1 MQRVQLHL
9 SIWKK
14 VKLLKFTPIDFK
26 ELYFSEIVLGMQWF
40 HRKEIRTHLL
50 EFLKTPLHPHYFFS
64 LSNKRAAQLIDS
76 LKKSNLYTL
85 IPSSRF
91 INFGKFWCKNV
102 FHSSNFWNSKPAK
115 PYSIQ
120 QIYQFWEIF
129 HPARLL
135 DRLEYLSFT
144 FLVSYSFNLRIH
156 HTCYRKY
163 FLLHPIFSTHINK
176 IDLFPIIWP
185 CPNKIW
191 RKSLF
196 ICLFKL
202 EKYAFL

>member
-1 MQRVQLHL
+1 MQKD
-9 SIWKK
+9 KK
-14 VKLLKFTPIDFK
+14 V
-26 ELYFSEIVLGMQWF
+26 SEWPDTRRQNQIQ
-40 HRKEIRTHLL
+40 
-50 EFLKTPLHPHYFFS
+50 HPYSQGIFS
-64 LSNKRAAQLIDS
+64 LSCPHNQRQLCQYS
-76 LKKSNLYTL
+76 SGEWWV
-85 IPSSRF
+85 PS
-91 INFGKFWCKNV
+91 GTEDQDPTEHV
-102 FHSSNFWNSKPAK
+102 SK
-115 PYSIQ
+115 Q
-120 QIYQFWEIF
+120 QILNI
-129 HPARLL
+129 H
-135 DRLEYLSFT
+135 FT